1 MSRTILQIPM
11 TKELRAKAEAVAQE
25 YGFSSLQETVR
36 VLLHKLSKK
45 ELKISFHEAREEK
58 LSPEADRRYAQ
69 MIEDIKNGKP
79 KTKSFE
85 NIDAMMKHLHSKT

>member
-36 VLLHKLSKK
+36 VLLHKLS
-45 ELKISFHEAREEK
+45 
-58 LSPEADRRYAQ
+58 
-69 MIEDIKNGKP
+69 
-79 KTKSFE
+79 
-85 NIDAMMKHLHSKT
+85 